1 MKKFIPT
8 LLIMMLVSL
17 ASSAQKNVP
26 KELKAKASEYYSEA
40 MNRIAL
46 GKDEPHLDCSAHL
59 TTHRNVAAIGI
70 QEFKS
75 DFYCYDM
82 TEDDLVTK
90 ISTPF
95 FIRQKYNVAARE
107 YTQEFVADE
116 KGNLLFYL
124 MTGPD
129 DNYST
134 ENMEYEDGSR
144 FEVRIYFDGKGAYG
158 YSQFTYPGTGKQAKF
173 VKEYNS
179 ASQTVKSVK
188 EEYNSLTK
196 MHKTINFH

>member
-1 MKKFIPT
+1 MKKIIPT
-8 LLIMMLVSL
+8 LFLMMLVSL
-17 ASSAQKNVP
+17 AASAQKNVP
-26 KELKAKASEYYSEA
+26 KALKTKASEYYSEA
-40 MNRIAL
+40 MNRIAQ
-46 GKDEPHLDCSAHL
+46 GQEEPHMDCSAHI
-59 TTHRNVAAIGI
+59 TTHRNVAGIGI

-129 DNYST
+129 DYYST

-144 FEVRIYFDGKGAYG
+144 FEVRIYFDAKGAYG
-158 YSQFTYPGTGKQAKF
+158 YSQVTYPGTSKQTKF
-173 VKEYNS
+173 VKEYN
-179 ASQTVKSVK
+179 AGSQMAKKVK
-188 EEYNSLTK
+188 EEFNSLTK
-196 MHKTINFH
+196 MYKTVNFH